1 MLMLLQFSPFLFT
14 IDNEKTRIWKATNDG
29 SYSVKSAY
37 CICIH
42 ESLPVQNS
50 SHWQL
55 PWHLHVPPRVRSFL
69 WRATHQRLP
78 TRNNLSKRNAPCS
91 ETCISCDLLAE
102 SHTHLFF
109 ICHKFVACWNLIDV
123 DGIIRDLLPSV
134 DNFQKLLFDFFN
146 RLTDQQRHL
155 AAMTLWSLWKSR
167 NMLL

>member
-1 MLMLLQFSPFLFT
+1 
-14 IDNEKTRIWKATNDG
+14 
-29 SYSVKSAY
+29 V
-37 CICIH
+37 
-42 ESLPVQNS
+42 
-50 SHWQL
+50 
-55 PWHLHVPPRVRSFL
+55 
-69 WRATHQRLP
+69 
-78 TRNNLSKRNAPCS
+78 APCS

-123 DGIIRDLLPSV
+123 DGIIRDLLPSA